1 MDKMEQKH
9 PVGEVVELTMDKLRE
24 MIDVNTVVGD
34 PIHTPEGV
42 TVIPVSKVSM
52 GLVSGGSDFSTK
64 NQLPTAGNAYGGA
77 SSAGVNIMPLAFL
90 IIKGDNVR
98 LLPVESSS
106 SGPLDKALDLL
117 PELMTKIS
125 AMIDQKKAEKAEKK
139 AAESGQ
145 GDPTKE
151 K

>member
-52 GLVSGGSDFSTK
+52 GLVSGGSDFATK
-64 NQLPTAGNAYGGA
+64 NQPVARENAYGGA
-77 SSAGVNIMPLAFL
+77 SSAGVNIMPVAFL
-90 IIKGDNVR
+90 IIKGDSVR
-98 LLPVESSS
+98 LLPVGTPPG
-106 SGPLDKALDLL
+106 GPLDKALDLL
-117 PELMTKIS
+117 PELINKVT
-125 AMIDQKKAEKAEKK
+125 AMIDQKKAEKKEAKSNQENP
-139 AAESGQ
+139 S
-145 GDPTKE
+145 KE

>member
-1 MDKMEQKH
+1 MHCLFVIDYQKDFVDGALGFPGAEKLDAAIAARVAEGTEMEFC
-9 PVGEVVELTMDKLRE
+9 RE
-24 MIDVNTVVGD
+24 NIAIEWPGD
-34 PIHTPEGV
+34 DRKIQV
-42 TVIPVSKVSM
+42 
-52 GLVSGGSDFSTK
+52 
-64 NQLPTAGNAYGGA
+64 PTASQVYAEGMTLDLGGLTA
-77 SSAGVNIMPLAFL
+77 
-90 IIKGDNVR
+90 R

-125 AMIDQKKAEKAEKK
+125 AMIDQKKAEKAEKAEKK